1 MTERKLKW
9 DELIGL
15 SEDEINKKAREILS
29 LMTIKE
35 KTWQM
40 IGDGKL
46 GIHDESSESSESRY
60 NYKPVPAGVDDNLGI
75 PGIEFTDGPRG
86 IALGNSTCFPVS
98 MARGARGI

>member
-1 MTERKLKW
+1 MAERKFKW

-15 SEDEINKKAREILS
+15 SEDKINKKAREILS

-40 IGDGKL
+40 VGDGKL
-46 GIHDESSESSESRY
+46 GIHDDNSESRY
-60 NYKPVPAGVDDNLGI
+60 NLKPVPAGVDKNLGI

-86 IALGNSTCFPVS
+86 VALGNSTCFPVS
-98 MARGARGI
+98 MARGATIWN